1 MPLLTS
7 VCLTVCLSVQL
18 LDCDDERMVDWLKA
32 VCEVGEQYA
41 RQCTGGLKEKAAV
54 FLDK

>member
-7 VCLTVCLSVQL
+7 VCLAVCPSVQL

-32 VCEVGEQYA
+32 VCEVGEHYA
-41 RQCTGGLKEKAAV
+41 RQCTAGLKEKAAV